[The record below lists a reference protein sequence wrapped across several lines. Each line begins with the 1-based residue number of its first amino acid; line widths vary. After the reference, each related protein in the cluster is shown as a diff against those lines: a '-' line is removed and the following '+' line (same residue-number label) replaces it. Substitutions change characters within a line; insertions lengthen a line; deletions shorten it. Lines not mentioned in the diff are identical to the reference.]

1 VLPVA
6 TAIETAAGGTVAKG
20 LDPASGLPAYR
31 QIANRLRERIASGEL
46 GPDDRLPSEAELMET
61 YSAAR
66 ATVRQAV
73 GVLRSEGLVVAEQG
87 RGAFVRRRP
96 PVRRLA
102 QDRFARRHREEGRA
116 AFTAEMEGRRPA
128 VEVLAVEAYAP
139 PAEVAERLGLA
150 EDAKVL
156 RRFRRY
162 LDGGLPLEIAT
173 SYIPW
178 SIAEGTPMVETNPGP
193 GGIYARIEE
202 QGRRLGRFT
211 EDVTARMP
219 TVEEAHA
226 LQLPAGTPVLHL
238 VRTAYDTDG
247 TAVEVCDTVMA
258 ADRHVLSYELPAR

>member
-1 VLPVA
+1 MA
-6 TAIETAAGGTVAKG
+6 RG
-20 LDPASGLPAYR
+20 LDPVSGVPAYR
-31 QIANRLRERIASGEL
+31 QIADRLRDRIGSGEL
-46 GPDDRLPSEAELMET
+46 APGDRVPSEAELMDT

-87 RGAFVRRRP
+87 RGAFVRSRP

-102 QDRFARRHREEGRA
+102 YDRFARRHRDRGRA
-116 AFTAEMEGRRPA
+116 AFLAEMEGRQPE
-128 VEVLAVEAYAP
+128 VEVLAVESYAA

-162 LDGGLPLEIAT
+162 LDGGQPLEIAT

-178 SIAEGTPMVETNPGP
+178 SIAEGTLMVQANPGP

-202 QGRRLGRFT
+202 QGHRLGRFA
-211 EDVTARMP
+211 EEVTARMP
-219 TVEEAHA
+219 TAEEALA
-226 LQLPAGTPVLHL
+226 LRLPAGTPVLHL
-238 VRTAYDTDG
+238 VRTAYDSNG
-247 TAVEVCDTVMA
+247 HAVEVCDTVMA
-258 ADRHVLSYELPAR
+258 ADRYVLSYELPAR

>member
-1 VLPVA
+1 M
-6 TAIETAAGGTVAKG
+6 AKG
-20 LDPASGLPAYR
+20 LDPASGVPAYR
-31 QIANRLRERIASGEL
+31 QIADRLRERIASGEL
-46 GPDDRLPSEAELMET
+46 APDDRLPSEAELMSS

-87 RGAFVRRRP
+87 RGAFVRSRP

-102 QDRFARRHREEGRA
+102 SDRFARRHRSQGKA
-116 AFTAEMEGRRPA
+116 AFLAEMEGRQPE
-128 VEVLAVEAYAP
+128 VEVLAVEPSTAS
-139 PAEVAERLGLA
+139 AEVAERLGLP

-162 LDGGLPLEIAT
+162 LDGGQPLEVAT

-178 SIAEGTPMVETNPGP
+178 SLAEGTAMVEPNPGP

-202 QGRRLGRFT
+202 QGRRLARFS

-219 TVEEAHA
+219 TAEEVRA
-226 LQLPAGTPVLHL
+226 LALPSGTPVLHL
-238 VRTAYDTDG
+238 VRTAYDSDG
-247 TAVEVCDTVMA
+247 QAVEVCDTVMA
-258 ADRHVLSYELPAR
+258 ADRYVLSYELPAR